1 MHEVFASCCG
11 IVCDLVVEVGVDD
24 DQILEA
30 AQRLCKGDVGHHEL
44 GNADIVL
51 NLMLRVVAVQ
61 DGNSIPQ
68 ARGLY
73 CNAKEMRRVQDNVL
87 PSPLRALVHIRIRA
101 DRSVIVIRRVRA
113 KRSLH
118 DQVCRL
124 LKGICQAVSQS
135 VGVDEV
141 EGLRG

>member
-1 MHEVFASCCG
+1 M

-24 DQILEA
+24 DEILEA
-30 AQRLCKGDVGHHEL
+30 AQSLCEGDAGHHEL
-44 GNADIVL
+44 GIADLVL
-51 NLMLRVVAVQ
+51 HLMLRVVGVQ

-68 ARGLY
+68 ARRLY
-73 CNAKEMRRVQDNVL
+73 CNAKEMRFLQDNVL
-87 PSPLRALVHIRIRA
+87 PSPLGALVHIRIRA

-124 LKGICQAVSQS
+124 LNGICQAVSQS
-135 VGVDEV
+135 VLDTI
-141 EGLRG
+141 